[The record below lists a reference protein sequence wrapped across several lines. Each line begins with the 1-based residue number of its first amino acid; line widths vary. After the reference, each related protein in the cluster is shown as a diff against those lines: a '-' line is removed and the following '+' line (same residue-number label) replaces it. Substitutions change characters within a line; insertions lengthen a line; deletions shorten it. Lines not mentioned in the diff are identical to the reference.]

1 MSFILPRRLT
11 QSTRSAKAASWDEP
25 KTPRAREWIPGP
37 LNDLTRLSR
46 FYCCGAGAGAGAP
59 GTGGIGVGCCGG
71 GAVESDGFF
80 FLLLRRVFS
89 VAVVA
94 VFFLFDLVGSRG
106 FAGWSAFDAVSAV
119 SGSAPAFSVAV
130 FVVAVG
136 SVSRGACP

>member
-94 VFFLFDLVGSRG
+94 VFFF
-106 FAGWSAFDAVSAV
+106 FDAVS
-119 SGSAPAFSVAV
+119 GPDKP
-130 FVVAVG
+130 
-136 SVSRGACP
+136 RGAACVCWSATSAASGGAGAFASPESPADFSFFG